1 MPLHWFSSG
10 FFLRPFG
17 AGGLPESSTFH
28 YRGKKPPLQAKPS
41 FPLASPSILAARWRR
56 HNGQTGPA
64 AKKFGIL
71 CSASNGFSLFFAIL
85 SPSSQRKNPLSTLS
99 KARIMSAV
107 ARIVKPEG
115 LPPSESSRTVQGC
128 GGRFVSITGANRR
141 RAGRAR
147 PIQRRK
153 GKAICLNL
161 GGTAEHA
168 SLRP

>member
-10 FFLRPFG
+10 RSSRPSG
-17 AGGLPESSTFH
+17 AGGLPKSSTFH
-28 YRGKKPPLQAKPS
+28 YRGMKPALQAKPS
-41 FPLASPSILAARWRR
+41 FPLASPFILAARKRR
-56 HNGQTGPA
+56 NNGQTGPA

-71 CSASNGFSLFFAIL
+71 PPASSRR
-85 SPSSQRKNPLSTLS
+85 SSFKRKTPLSTPS

-115 LPPSESSRTVQGC
+115 LPPPESSRAVQGC
-128 GGRFVSITGANRR
+128 GGRFVSITGASRR

-147 PIQRRK
+147 PIQRKK
-153 GKAICLNL
+153 GKAFCLNL

>member
-17 AGGLPESSTFH
+17 AGGLPKSSTFH
-28 YRGKKPPLQAKPS
+28 YRGKKPPLQAKPT

-71 CSASNGFSLFFAIL
+71 RSASNGFPLL
-85 SPSSQRKNPLSTLS
+85 SNEKLLSTLS

-153 GKAICLNL
+153 GKAFCLNL